1 MGYKITFD
9 ADKCVGCGQC
19 VDICPVSVWEMDG
32 DKSNPVNEEECLGC
46 DSCTGVCEHDAIT
59 LEED

>member
-1 MGYKITFD
+1 
-9 ADKCVGCGQC
+9 
-19 VDICPVSVWEMDG
+19 MDG

-59 LEED
+59 IEED